1 MNRRALIVGLPAS
14 GKSTFIAAFW
24 HVLTSEHVQGSL
36 KLEVLDAPFEY
47 LNNLS
52 SRWRKFE
59 ELPRTSS
66 DAENA
71 STIKV
76 RSSDADKQSSFDV
89 VLPDLAGESIQ
100 RALVDRQWPAKLDS
114 LVDRATGVLLFV
126 HAGNVKEGLSIA
138 EADFVLS
145 AFGESAPTPEDVGGS
160 EELNWDANDVPTQVA
175 LVDLLQIV
183 SPYFASNPLRVAVIV
198 SAWDL
203 VRDENSPANWLKDNL
218 PLLDQFLASS
228 PANVSHRV
236 YGVSAQ
242 GGDLKDKDECA
253 HLKSHIQTSDRIQ
266 VVLDCQS
273 TSHDISK
280 PIQWAL
286 GEVGE

>member
-24 HVLTSEHVQGSL
+24 HVLTSEDVHGSL

-66 DAENA
+66 DAENT

-76 RSSDADKQSSFDV
+76 KRSGDGNQNAFDI

-100 RALVDRQWPAKLDS
+100 RALVDRQWPANLNS
-114 LVDRATGVLLFV
+114 FVERASGVLLFV

-138 EADFVLS
+138 DADFVLS
-145 AFGESAPTPEDVGGS
+145 AFGENDPEPEDEGGS
-160 EELNWDANDVPTQVA
+160 DELNWDASEVPTQVA
-175 LVDLLQIV
+175 LVDLLQLVI
-183 SPYFASNPLRVAVIV
+183 PYFAPNSLRLAIIV

-203 VRDENSPANWLKDNL
+203 AKDENSPANWLKDNL

-228 PANVSHRV
+228 PANVFHRV

-242 GGDLKDKDECA
+242 GGDLNDKAECA
-253 HLKSHIQTSDRIQ
+253 QLKNHIQTSDRIQ
-266 VVLDCQS
+266 VALDCQS
-273 TSHDISK
+273 TSHDITE

-286 GEVGE
+286 GEVDE